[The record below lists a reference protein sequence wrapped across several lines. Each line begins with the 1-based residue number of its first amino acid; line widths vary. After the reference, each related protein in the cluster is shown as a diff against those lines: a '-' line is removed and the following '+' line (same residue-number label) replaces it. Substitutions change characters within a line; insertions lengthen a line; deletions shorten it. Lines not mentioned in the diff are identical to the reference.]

1 MTTKVADFIERVE
14 WEPEN
19 GDDAIDEIVA
29 TGVDIH
35 IERMNDGM
43 YWMAIYKPGRK
54 DRQIVTFWTK
64 RAKLTAR
71 TEHD

>member
-1 MTTKVADFIERVE
+1 MADFIERVE

-35 IERMNDGM
+35 IERMSDGL
-43 YWMAIYKPGRK
+43 YWMAIYKSGRD
-54 DRQIVTFWTK
+54 DRQIVTFGTR
-64 RAKLTAR
+64 RAKINAR